1 MTSTN
6 GSRIIEVPAVEFRQ
20 GTSKRLYSFALDGKL
35 LPQIAVVSRIQR
47 GEDDQVAG
55 YQRPEVNRH
64 IRAIRDYIE
73 SEDPMIP
80 NALVIA
86 FDTRVRFTPSKTASS
101 GVDYARSGTLSIP
114 LDATRPPGFIV
125 DGQQRTAAVRDA
137 DVAVFP
143 MPVTAF
149 VTDSEDEQ
157 RTQFILVNSTK
168 PLPIG
173 LINELL
179 PTTVGRLPVRLER
192 RRAPALLL
200 ERLNLDP
207 RSPLHGMIK
216 TVTVP
221 GGVIKDNSILKMLDS
236 SISDGALYEFRDPV
250 SGEVESEPA
259 MEILGNFWSAVGD
272 VFKDAW
278 GPDVS
283 TRRSRLVHGAGIA
296 AMGLLM
302 DSIAQ
307 RRRTADYMTFRK
319 DLEVV
324 APFCAWTSGE
334 WVFDENDRRP
344 WNAIQNISKDT
355 ELLKNHLR
363 RVYVANA
370 TF

>member
-1 MTSTN
+1 MSSTN
-6 GSRIIEVPAVEFRQ
+6 GSHVLEVPAVEFRQ

-35 LPQIAVVSRIQR
+35 LPQVAVVSRIQR
-47 GEDDQVAG
+47 DEDDQVAG

-86 FDTRVRFTPSKTASS
+86 FDTRVRFTPSRDGAS

-114 LDATRPPGFIV
+114 LDPEQPPGFIV

-137 DVAVFP
+137 DVDTFP
-143 MPVTAF
+143 MPVVAF

-168 PLPIG
+168 PLPVG

-207 RSPLHGMIK
+207 ASPLYGLIR

-250 SGEVESEPA
+250 TGEVESEPA
-259 MEILGNFWSAVGD
+259 MEVLGNFWSAVGD

-278 GPDVS
+278 GRDVS

-302 DSIAQ
+302 DSITQ
-307 RRRTADYMTFRK
+307 RRGASDYMTFRR
-319 DLEVV
+319 DLEIV
-324 APFCAWTSGE
+324 APYCAWTSGE

-355 ELLKNHLR
+355 EMLKNHLR
-363 RVYVANA
+363 RVYVTNA
-370 TF
+370 QF

>member
-1 MTSTN
+1 MSSTN
-6 GSRIIEVPAVEFRQ
+6 GSHVLELPAVEFRQ

-35 LPQIAVVSRIQR
+35 LPKVAAVSRIQR
-47 GEDDQVAG
+47 DEEERVAG

-86 FDTRVRFTPSKTASS
+86 FDSRVRFTPAGGASS
-101 GVDYARSGTLSIP
+101 AVDYARAGTLTIP
-114 LDATRPPGFIV
+114 LDEDVPPGFIV

-137 DVAVFP
+137 DVERFP

-149 VTDSEDEQ
+149 ITDSEDEQ

-168 PLPIG
+168 PLPVG

-207 RSPLHGMIK
+207 ASPLHGMIR

-259 MEILGNFWSAVGD
+259 MEVLGHFWSAVGD

-278 GPDVS
+278 GREVS

-307 RRRTADYMTFRK
+307 RRRATDYMTFRR

-324 APFCAWTSGE
+324 APFCAWTAGE
-334 WVFDENDRRP
+334 WRFDENDRRP
-344 WNAIQNISKDT
+344 WNGIQNTSKDT

>member
-6 GSRIIEVPAVEFRQ
+6 GSRVLEVPAVEFRQ
-20 GTSKRLYSFALDGKL
+20 GVSKRLYSFALDGKL

-47 GEDDQVAG
+47 DSEDQVAG

-86 FDTRVRFTPSKTASS
+86 FDSRVIFRPTKGGTSD
-101 GVDYARSGTLSIP
+101 VDYARIGTLSIP
-114 LDATRPPGFIV
+114 LDAMHPPGFIV

-137 DVAVFP
+137 DVEEFA

-168 PLPIG
+168 PLPVG

-207 RSPLHGMIK
+207 VSPLHGLIR

-221 GGVIKDNSILKMLDS
+221 GGVIKDNSVLKMLES
-236 SISDGALYEFRDPV
+236 SISDGALYEFRDPLT
-250 SGEVESEPA
+250 GEVESEPA
-259 MEILGNFWSAVGD
+259 MRILGDFWSAVGD

-278 GPDVS
+278 GHEVS

-307 RRRTADYMTFRK
+307 RRMSTDYMTFRR

-324 APFCAWTSGE
+324 APFCAWTKGE

-344 WNAIQNISKDT
+344 WNAIQNTSKDT
-355 ELLKNHLR
+355 EMLKNHLR